1 MTSEIRVNKI
11 INRAGL
17 GTVTYTDTGMV
28 ISGVSSASNFKTGSS
43 NLHSTGLTV
52 GDTFLHSTGVN
63 GSSADIDDFISVGS
77 NIHLGNAGVITA
89 TSFSGSGAS
98 LTGINAD
105 LVNDSSPQLGG
116 NLDVNTKNI
125 VFGDSGS
132 SSDDRLTFGAGT
144 DLSIYH
150 DGNHSYIHDTG
161 TGNLR
166 IRGDDVEITDTT
178 GGGGGNN
185 MARFI
190 EGGAVELYHNNSKKI
205 ETTSTGVTISG
216 NANFANNNKAIFGT
230 GNDAEIYHNDTDFHI
245 DAQGS
250 GATRG
255 IYITAGTVSTPFIEL
270 RTNNGES
277 MLKCL
282 PDDGVFLYHN
292 NNLKLRTTSA
302 GTEFRGDVHFDNH
315 TNTGKDI
322 LFDESAN
329 SLIFNDNVKSSFGS
343 DSDLQ
348 IFNTGSESHI
358 KNINNQGIIFSTNN
372 GERWGI
378 EGGGHLKPHANNAY
392 DLGHSSYKI
401 RNVYATTLYGDGS
414 NLTGVSAFVSG
425 MIMLWSGAANAIP
438 SGWYLCNGSNGTPDL
453 RGRFVVGYHDG
464 NGDYDVN
471 DTGGAESVTLSTS
484 QIPSH
489 SHAFSGSGSSSHSH
503 SFTVNNEYSQ
513 LFHPKQSM
521 IARGENK
528 SGTESYGTS
537 SATVSLSI
545 SGTTNSAGSGGSHE
559 NRPPYYALCYIMKS

>member
-125 VFGDSGS
+125 VFGDSAS
-132 SSDDRLTFGAGT
+132 ASDDRLVFGASS
-144 DLSIYH
+144 DLEIFH
-150 DGNHSYIHDTG
+150 DGGTLNFIRSNNGKLVLRSDTFQFGTQDGAHRYID
-161 TGNLR
+161 
-166 IRGDDVEITDTT
+166 IPDDEQGVSLFYD
-178 GGGGGNN
+178 N
-185 MARFI
+185 
-190 EGGAVELYHNNSKKI
+190 VKKI

-216 NANFANNNKAIFGT
+216 NANFANNYKAIFGT
-230 GNDAEIYHNDTDFHI
+230 GNDAQIYHNDTDFHI
-245 DAQGS
+245 DAQAS

-255 IYITAGTVSTPFIEL
+255 IYITAGTVSSPFIEL

-489 SHAFSGSGSSSHSH
+489 SHSFSGSGSSSHSH

-545 SGTTNSAGSGGSHE
+545 SGTTSSAGSGGSHE

>member
-116 NLDVNTKNI
+116 DLDTNGHEISLDDDHKI
-125 VFGDSGS
+125 KFGA
-132 SSDDRLTFGAGT
+132 SSDLQ
-144 DLSIYH
+144 IYH
-150 DGNHSYIHDTG
+150 SASAGNSFIDDNG
-161 TGNLR
+161 SGNLR
-166 IRGDDVEITDTT
+166 IRTVNGNGIELIYGT
-178 GGGGGNN
+178 GTLNLKTHYNGGVDLHYTGTK
-185 MARFI
+185 RF
-190 EGGAVELYHNNSKKI
+190 
-205 ETTSTGVTISG
+205 ETTSSGVTISG

-255 IYITAGTVSTPFIEL
+255 IYITAGTVSSPFIEL

-358 KNINNQGIIFSTNN
+358 KNINNQGLIFSTNN

-392 DLGHSSYKI
+392 DLGHTSYKI

-489 SHAFSGSGSSSHSH
+489 DHAFSGSGSSSHSH

>member
-125 VFGDSGS
+125 VFGDSAS
-132 SSDDRLTFGAGT
+132 ASDDRLVFGASS
-144 DLSIYH
+144 DLEIFH
-150 DGNHSYIHDTG
+150 DGGTLNFIRSNNGKLVLRSDTFQFGTQDGAHRYID
-161 TGNLR
+161 
-166 IRGDDVEITDTT
+166 IPDDEQGVSLFYD
-178 GGGGGNN
+178 N
-185 MARFI
+185 
-190 EGGAVELYHNNSKKI
+190 VKKI

-216 NANFANNNKAIFGT
+216 NANFANNYKAIFGT
-230 GNDAEIYHNDTDFHI
+230 GNDAQIYHNDTDFHI
-245 DAQGS
+245 DSQAS

-255 IYITAGTVSTPFIEL
+255 IYITAGTVSSPLIEL

-358 KNINNQGIIFSTNN
+358 KNINNQGLIFSTNN

-545 SGTTNSAGSGGSHE
+545 SGTTSSAGSGGSHE

>member
-125 VFGDSGS
+125 VFGDSAS
-132 SSDDRLTFGAGT
+132 ASDDRLVFGASS
-144 DLSIYH
+144 DLEIFH
-150 DGNHSYIHDTG
+150 DGGTLNFIRSNNGKLVLRSDTFQFGTQDGAHRYID
-161 TGNLR
+161 
-166 IRGDDVEITDTT
+166 IPDDEQGVSLFYD
-178 GGGGGNN
+178 N
-185 MARFI
+185 
-190 EGGAVELYHNNSKKI
+190 VKKI

-216 NANFANNNKAIFGT
+216 NANFANNYKAIFGT
-230 GNDAEIYHNDTDFHI
+230 GNDAQIYHNDTDFHI
-245 DAQGS
+245 DAQAS

-255 IYITAGTVSTPFIEL
+255 IYITAGTVSSPFIEL

-358 KNINNQGIIFSTNN
+358 KNINNQGLIFSTNN

-545 SGTTNSAGSGGSHE
+545 SGTTSSAGSGGSHE